1 MVASP
6 PYRSEFPIC
15 FGNLPN
21 AVWYASIDQVNLN
34 PSSREPL
41 DNDIRNI
48 WIVGQMKKTTS
59 QSSPGASRR

>member
-1 MVASP
+1 
-6 PYRSEFPIC
+6 
-15 FGNLPN
+15 
-21 AVWYASIDQVNLN
+21 LN